1 MNKLTK
7 FLSVAVLSLI
17 ALSSTAQQKFGHVD
31 SESLFY
37 AMPEVKTIQTQLQTK
52 SKEYETQLKT
62 LYTQYETIIADI
74 EENGNS
80 YMQAVLEQ
88 KYKDAY
94 GLEERIVA
102 LEEKAQEELVKLETK
117 LFQPVEQKA
126 YQAIQEVAAANGYT
140 YVLDS
145 SLGVFLVLPE
155 VDDITNLVKSKLG
168 IY

>member
-1 MNKLTK
+1 MK

-37 AMPEVKTIQTQLQTK
+37 AMPEVKTIQTQLRTK